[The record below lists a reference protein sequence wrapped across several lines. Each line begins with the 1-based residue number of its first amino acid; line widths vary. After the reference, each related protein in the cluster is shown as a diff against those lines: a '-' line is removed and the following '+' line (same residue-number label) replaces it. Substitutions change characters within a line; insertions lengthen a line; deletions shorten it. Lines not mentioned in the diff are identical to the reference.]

1 MKISSTYWVPYGR
14 QFLCTKHLFQLTSRM
29 SSSAG
34 FLISLVSLPVSPSSY
49 SGCGGVSISKHP
61 GPFLFPLLT
70 GSHCGLTQGNGFW
83 LVSLQNI
90 SSPLSLL
97 PELCGRMFRTGGG
110 GGGDVLSASLCSGHF
125 TKQEEKK
132 RRSGLTD
139 IKCIVLCKW
148 LVHGNII
155 PDINPRHTYTYY
167 SRSQCKSSL
176 CDFPHGPAAKNSPC
190 NAGHTC
196 WIPGQGTK
204 IPHAVGQLSLH
215 AAKIPSAAN

>member
-34 FLISLVSLPVSPSSY
+34 FLISLVSLPVSPIFLL
-49 SGCGGVSISKHP
+49 GVWESVSLNTL

-97 PELCGRMFRTGGG
+97 PNSAAGCFAPGAGV
-110 GGGDVLSASLCSGHF
+110 GDVLSASLCSGHF

-167 SRSQCKSSL
+167 SRSQCINQFMRLPSWTSS
-176 CDFPHGPAAKNSPC
+176 
-190 NAGHTC
+190 
-196 WIPGQGTK
+196 
-204 IPHAVGQLSLH
+204 
-215 AAKIPSAAN
+215 

>member
-97 PELCGRMFRTGGG
+97 PELCGRMFHTGGG
-110 GGGDVLSASLCSGHF
+110 GGGMYVVRYCVLVTSQS
-125 TKQEEKK
+125 K
-132 RRSGLTD
+132 RKRNAEWTY
-139 IKCIVLCKW
+139 W
-148 LVHGNII
+148 YEVH
-155 PDINPRHTYTYY
+155 RA
-167 SRSQCKSSL
+167 L
-176 CDFPHGPAAKNSPC
+176 
-190 NAGHTC
+190 
-196 WIPGQGTK
+196 
-204 IPHAVGQLSLH
+204 
-215 AAKIPSAAN
+215 

>member
-1 MKISSTYWVPYGR
+1 MAGNSYALSIFFSWLPGCHLLLVSSFPWSPCRSPHLPTRGVGGSVSLNTLDLFSSLCSRAHTVVSHKAMAFGWWAFKISA
-14 QFLCTKHLFQLTSRM
+14 LL
-29 SSSAG
+29 SA
-34 FLISLVSLPVSPSSY
+34 
-49 SGCGGVSISKHP
+49 
-61 GPFLFPLLT
+61 
-70 GSHCGLTQGNGFW
+70 
-83 LVSLQNI
+83 
-90 SSPLSLL
+90 SSPNSAAGCFA
-97 PELCGRMFRTGGG
+97 PGAGV
-110 GGGDVLSASLCSGHF
+110 GGDVLSASLCSGHF

-190 NAGHTC
+190 NAGHTG